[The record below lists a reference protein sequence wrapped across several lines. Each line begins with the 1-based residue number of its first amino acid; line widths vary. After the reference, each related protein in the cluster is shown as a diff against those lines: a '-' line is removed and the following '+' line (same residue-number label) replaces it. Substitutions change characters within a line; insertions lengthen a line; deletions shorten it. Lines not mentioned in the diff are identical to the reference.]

1 MLCGAGVA
9 GSSPE
14 SSEMASQTDGS
25 TSRCRS
31 PPLIMGQQKPETR
44 STRRGSRKIHTHQQ
58 ARVRNEP
65 GERACRN
72 DAACLFRQGVCMMMS
87 PGTSCL
93 KLLDVVHT
101 TGTNRQYLSSD
112 KVICP
117 KISSRL
123 KAGAAKSHA

>member
-1 MLCGAGVA
+1 MVRDRACFAVPGVA
-9 GSSPE
+9 GSSSPE

-44 STRRGSRKIHTHQQ
+44 EHPDRVSRKIHTHQQ

-87 PGTSCL
+87 LGTL
-93 KLLDVVHT
+93 V
-101 TGTNRQYLSSD
+101 
-112 KVICP
+112 P
-117 KISSRL
+117 
-123 KAGAAKSHA
+123 